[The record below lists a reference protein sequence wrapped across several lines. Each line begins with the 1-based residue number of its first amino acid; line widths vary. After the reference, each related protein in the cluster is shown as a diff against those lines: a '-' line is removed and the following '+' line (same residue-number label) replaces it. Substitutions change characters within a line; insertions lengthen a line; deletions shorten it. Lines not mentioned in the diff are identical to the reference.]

1 MSPFRRLL
9 IAAGIVIAAIL
20 LIKLLAFA
28 VILVLTALVMALI
41 IVLSFGLAYVLWAE
55 RYEQPGGS
63 ITRTSNS
70 CLCGSCRPSQISV
83 EGR

>member
-1 MSPFRRLL
+1 MSTFRRFL

-55 RYEQPGGS
+55 V
-63 ITRTSNS
+63 RTTWWKHHSH
-70 CLCGSCRPSQISV
+70 Q
-83 EGR
+83 